1 MNIKVG
7 AFTESE
13 KSINMCF
20 LFSDMEA
27 IVRMIV
33 HVVLVV
39 TKKLGYAQRPVVS
52 LVVAP
57 VKVMVPVVNVQQ
69 RMSKLS

>member
-7 AFTESE
+7 AFTVSE
-13 KSINMCF
+13 KSINMCL

-39 TKKLGYAQRPVVS
+39 TKKLEYAQRPVVS
-52 LVVAP
+52 LAVAP
-57 VKVMVPVVNVQQ
+57 VKVVPVVNVQQ
-69 RMSKLS
+69 RMSKLF